1 MVAHELTGL
10 PGGRPS
16 GHGDEGSVPQ
26 WACSSSS
33 RVAGSSPASPTAHQ
47 NGQAATSPGME
58 PGSIAGENPAGPTR
72 RPGQRGDG
80 VILGSTGGRPGRSR
94 ATARGISSIGPS
106 DSKRANETSTAERGE
121 RCEGPAGSSVDVEG
135 GHRPP
140 SSPMGPPGTIETP
153 WRDLR
158 PGEGSNGQASPQ
170 PDTAPMGV
178 AHVAPSAA
186 TRSGVQRS
194 APRTHVNAGPGADAN
209 GESGHDG
216 ASTFRQR
223 PIRANY
229 RTTDGSGRLVLV
241 FERRPK
247 GGR

>member
-1 MVAHELTGL
+1 MAGLVALAGQAEGRTMRCEICGTRFCSPSEHAPRGHELTGL

-72 RPGQRGDG
+72 RPGQRGDC

-106 DSKRANETSTAERGE
+106 DSKRANE
-121 RCEGPAGSSVDVEG
+121 EG
-135 GHRPP
+135 GPPVGVGPP
-140 SSPMGPPGTIETP
+140 SSPMEQSGR
-153 WRDLR
+153 W
-158 PGEGSNGQASPQ
+158 
-170 PDTAPMGV
+170 
-178 AHVAPSAA
+178 PSANSPTGLA
-186 TRSGVQRS
+186 RAGSTLACSPPLAEAPAPLGSGDGPAAAPIDTRQ
-194 APRTHVNAGPGADAN
+194 
-209 GESGHDG
+209 
-216 ASTFRQR
+216 Q

-229 RTTDGSGRLVLV
+229 GTIDGSGRLVLV